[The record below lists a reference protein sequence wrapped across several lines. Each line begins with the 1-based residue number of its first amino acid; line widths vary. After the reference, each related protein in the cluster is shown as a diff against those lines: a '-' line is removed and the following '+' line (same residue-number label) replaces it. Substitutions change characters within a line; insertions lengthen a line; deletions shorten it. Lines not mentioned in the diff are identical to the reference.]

1 MCRQSALV
9 LSLVFVIS
17 QGCRQRRHELKEP
30 TQKIEINTLSNSESS
45 PSDDANIPTL
55 ELTEEELEEE
65 LENIY
70 VLTGEEESSFGLAP
84 KATVVQSDRTLPG
97 TSSSFTSVADIPD
110 LNPSGRSSVERMSG
124 SSVTSDTPPS
134 PVPNPLNP
142 LLPRSRVEPTGMKV
156 EEDVVEKTGR
166 RLGETEVSYT
176 SRKGVKK
183 TIKVHSAGL
192 YIKELKNLG
201 NEPVLIAINKN
212 ATLEDRIKIKTDLER
227 KGFYVERLNI
237 KEEGALATVKRFF
250 SRILGRFGPD
260 ASEKSFFRIQKAEVV
275 VAKRMEKLEKLGYT
289 FPCPWMVQY
298 AKYEGVTK
306 LTGGNITY
314 GQVVMK
320 PLAGFITPSQLA
332 ILLDQFKTNPLL
344 PTLPFEVNFQKITE
358 GFKKSEY
365 DRYGSLPDSGDE
377 WLYVVGVNG
386 EKQIGEHLKTL
397 TTLPSSSSESLPP
410 WITKIPK

>member
-1 MCRQSALV
+1 MYRQSALA
-9 LSLVFVIS
+9 LSLIFVIS

-30 TQKIEINTLSNSESS
+30 TQKIEMNTLPNSESS
-45 PSDDANIPTL
+45 PSDEANIPTL

-70 VLTGEEESSFGLAP
+70 VLTGEEESGFGLA
-84 KATVVQSDRTLPG
+84 KKFLVVPSDRTSAGTTG
-97 TSSSFTSVADIPD
+97 TSPSFTPFSAMSDT
-110 LNPSGRSSVERMSG
+110 PSRSSVAGG
-124 SSVTSDTPPS
+124 SETSEPS
-134 PVPNPLNP
+134 PQSPVSRNPLSP
-142 LLPRSRVEPTGMKV
+142 PPRIPAEPNGMKV
-156 EEDVVEKTGR
+156 EEVVVEKTGS
-166 RLGETEVSYT
+166 LGETEVSYT

-192 YIKELKNLG
+192 DIQKLKELG
-201 NEPVLIAINKN
+201 DAPGLIAINKN
-212 ATLEDRIKIKTDLER
+212 ATLAEQVKIKTDLE
-227 KGFYVERLNI
+227 KNGFYVERLNI

-386 EKQIGEHLKTL
+386 ERQIGKHLKTL